1 MSLEAS
7 VSELKRELSSLI
19 NQAAF
24 GKERIVIMSRGRPKA
39 ALVSMEDLRVLEGLN
54 QQELRRAQRLAAL
67 EAARAVRAQVA
78 AEAGGPLPDS
88 TPDLRELRETRA
100 NELDSLR

>member
-1 MSLEAS
+1 MSLETS
-7 VSELKRELSSLI
+7 VSELKRELSNLI
-19 NQAAF
+19 NRAAY
-24 GKERIVIMSRGRPKA
+24 GKERIVILSRGRPKA
-39 ALVSMEDLRVLEGLN
+39 ALIGMEDLHVLESLN
-54 QQELRRAQRLAAL
+54 QQELRQAQRMAAL

-78 AEAGGPLPDS
+78 AQAGGPLPDS

>member
-1 MSLEAS
+1 MSLETS

-88 TPDLRELRETRA
+88 VPDLRKVREARA
-100 NELDSLR
+100 DELDSLR

>member
-1 MSLEAS
+1 MPVETS

-19 NQAAF
+19 NQAAY

-39 ALVSMEDLRVLEGLN
+39 ALVSMEDLQVLEGLN
-54 QQELRRAQRLAAL
+54 QQELRQARRMAAL
-67 EAARAVRAQVA
+67 EAARAVRARIA

-88 TPDLRELRETRA
+88 ATELRELRETRA
-100 NELDSLR
+100 DELDSMR

>member
-1 MSLEAS
+1 MSLETS

-19 NQAAF
+19 NRAAF
-24 GKERIVIMSRGRPKA
+24 GKERIVILSRGRPKA
-39 ALVSMEDLRVLEGLN
+39 ALIGMEDLRMLESLN
-54 QQELRRAQRLAAL
+54 QQELYQAQRMAAL

-78 AEAGGPLPDS
+78 AQAGGPLPDS
-88 TPDLRELRETRA
+88 TPDLQELRETRA